1 MEFFGLT
8 AAQLWTLYLGA
19 GAAVVLLYILKLR
32 RRQVPV
38 PFAKLWKR
46 VLVERPSSALFQHLK
61 RLLSL
66 LLQLLLLGL
75 LVFALADPRFKGVS
89 RAGRNLVVLLDGSAS
104 MQATDVPN
112 GGRAGQAREAVRRM
126 IREMG
131 SADRMLLAQMDGE
144 ITALSPMTDDVA
156 SLETALKDYAP
167 RDTGLDFAGATRFAL
182 DAIRG
187 LDRAEV
193 IIVGDGGYG
202 AARDGAGEV
211 RLPENV
217 PLRHVAVGRSGRNVG
232 ISAFSA
238 RRYPLDKTRYEVLV
252 EVRNYS
258 DRREEIELSLFADD
272 APLEI
277 TRVVLEPNGTQQRVL
292 RDQSGANQ
300 TLEARVQFADRTRDD
315 LPADDRAYATL
326 PARRRSR
333 VLLVS
338 EGNLYVNAALLLDE
352 YIEND
357 EATPAQA
364 PQKIREGHYDLV
376 IIDGPAIPTPAGT
389 AVLYLNPSGPDS
401 PLELDGATPEQAQI
415 ARPFFDRIEAR
426 HPLMRFMSDIED
438 TNIGLAQRVRLRQG
452 DRAVAASNQGAL
464 IVVGERNGGRFV
476 ATTFDLRVS
485 DLPLRVS
492 WPVLVINTID
502 WIHGE
507 DPAYLSSFKT
517 GESWRVPVPAGVD
530 RAEVE
535 GPDGKRFSAPV
546 IEGRAVLRGM
556 RAGFYRVRAGNDAQ
570 IVAGNLTDPDESR
583 VAPRPFT
590 ELNGTRATAPIAGR
604 VGVRRELWLYLLAGA
619 LAIVVFEW
627 LSYHRRV
634 TV

>member
-1 MEFFGLT
+1 MEFFGLS
-8 AAQLWTLYLGA
+8 AAQLWTIYLGV
-19 GAAVVLLYILKLR
+19 GSAVVVLYILKLR

-38 PFAKLWKR
+38 PFARLWKR

-61 RLLSL
+61 RILSL

-75 LVFALADPRFKGVS
+75 MVFALADPRFKGIS
-89 RAGRNLVVLLDGSAS
+89 RAGRNLVVLIDGSAS
-104 MQATDVPN
+104 MQGTDVP
-112 GGRAGQAREAVRRM
+112 GGRAGAAREAVRQM

-144 ITALSPMTDDVA
+144 VTALSPMTDDVA
-156 SLETALKDYAP
+156 SLENALKEYEP
-167 RDTGLDFAGATRFAL
+167 RDTGLDFARAMRFAI

-187 LDRAEV
+187 LDRAE
-193 IIVGDGGYG
+193 IIVVGDGGYG
-202 AARDGAGEV
+202 PARDASGLV
-211 RLPENV
+211 RLADGV
-217 PLRHVAVGRSGRNVG
+217 ALRHVAVGRSGRNVG

-258 DRREEIELSLFADD
+258 DRREEIELSLYADD
-272 APLEI
+272 APLEV
-277 TRVVLEPNGTQQRVL
+277 TRMSLEPNGAQQRVL

-338 EGNLYVNAALLLDE
+338 EGNLYVQAALLLDE
-352 YIEND
+352 YIESD
-357 EATPAQA
+357 ESTIAEA
-364 PQKIREGHYDLV
+364 PQKMREGRYDLV
-376 IIDGPAIPTPAGT
+376 IMDGVTVPAPPGTP
-389 AVLYLNPSGPDS
+389 VLYLHPTGADS
-401 PLELDGATPEQAQI
+401 PLELAAATPEASEMR
-415 ARPFFDRIEAR
+415 RPFFERIDAR
-426 HPLMRFMSDIED
+426 HPLMRFMSDLED
-438 TNIGLAQRVRLRQG
+438 TNVGVATRYRLREG
-452 DRAVAASNQGAL
+452 DRAVASSAQGPL
-464 IVVGERNGGRFV
+464 IVVGERAGARFV
-476 ATTFDLRVS
+476 AVSFDLRAS

-517 GESWRVPVPAGVD
+517 GESWRVPVPAGVE

-535 GPDGKRFSAPV
+535 GPDGRRTSVPV

-556 RAGFYRVRAGNDAQ
+556 RSGFYRVRAGNDAQ
-570 IVAGNLTDPDESR
+570 IVAGNLADPEESR

-590 ELNGTRATAPIAGR
+590 ELNGVRATAPVAGR

-619 LAIVVFEW
+619 LAIIVLEW
-627 LSYHRRV
+627 LTYHRRV

>member
-8 AAQLWTLYLGA
+8 AAQLWTLYLGV
-19 GAAVVLLYILKLR
+19 GAAVVVLYILKLR

-38 PFAKLWKR
+38 PFARLWKR
-46 VLVERPSSALFQHLK
+46 VLVERPTSALFQHLK

-75 LVFALADPRFKGVS
+75 MVFALADPRFKGIS
-89 RAGRNLVVLLDGSAS
+89 RAGRNLVVLVDGSAS
-104 MQATDVPN
+104 MQATDVP
-112 GGRAGQAREAVRRM
+112 GGRAGAAREAVRRM

-144 ITALSPMTDDVA
+144 VTALSPMTDDVA
-156 SLETALKDYAP
+156 SLENALKDYAP
-167 RDTGLDFAGATRFAL
+167 RDTGLDFSRATRFAI

-187 LDRAEV
+187 LERSEV

-211 RLPENV
+211 RLPEGV
-217 PLRHVAVGRSGRNVG
+217 ALRHVAVGRSGRNVG

-258 DRREEIELSLFADD
+258 DRREAIELSLYADD
-272 APLEI
+272 APLEV
-277 TRVVLEPNGTQQRVL
+277 TRLELEPNGTQQRVL

-338 EGNLYVNAALLLDE
+338 EGNLYVQAALLLDE
-352 YIEND
+352 YIESE
-357 EATPAQA
+357 EATVAEA
-364 PQKIREGHYDLV
+364 PQKMREGRYDLV
-376 IIDGPAIPTPAGT
+376 VMDGVTVPSPPGTP
-389 AVLYLNPSGPDS
+389 VLYLHPTGTDS
-401 PLELDGATPEQAQI
+401 PLQVEGTTPETSEMR
-415 ARPFFDRIEAR
+415 RPFFERIDAR
-426 HPLMRFMSDIED
+426 HPLMRFMSDLED
-438 TNIGLAQRVRLRQG
+438 TNVGVATRYRLREG
-452 DRAVAASNQGAL
+452 DRAVAASSQGPL
-464 IVVGERNGGRFV
+464 IVVGERAAARFV
-476 ATTFDLRVS
+476 AVTFDLRAS

-492 WPVLVINTID
+492 WPVLLINTID

-517 GESWRVPVPAGVD
+517 GESWRVPVPAGVE

-535 GPDGKRFSAPV
+535 GPDAKRWTVPV

-556 RAGFYRVRAGNDAQ
+556 RAGFYRVRAGTDAQ

-583 VAPRPFT
+583 MAPRPFV
-590 ELNGTRATAPIAGR
+590 ELNGTRATPPIAGR

-619 LAIVVFEW
+619 LAIVVLEW

>member
-8 AAQLWTLYLGA
+8 AAQLWSIYLGV
-19 GAAVVLLYILKLR
+19 GSAVVVLYILKLR
-32 RRQVPV
+32 RRRVPV

-61 RLLSL
+61 RILSL

-75 LVFALADPRFKGVS
+75 MVFALADPRFKGIS
-89 RAGRNLVVLLDGSAS
+89 RAGRNLVVLIDGSAS
-104 MQATDVPN
+104 MQGTDVP
-112 GGRAGQAREAVRRM
+112 GGRAGAAREAVRQM

-144 ITALSPMTDDVA
+144 VTALSPMTDDVA
-156 SLETALKDYAP
+156 SLENALKEYEP
-167 RDTGLDFAGATRFAL
+167 RDTGLDFARAMRFAI

-187 LDRAEV
+187 LDRAE
-193 IIVGDGGYG
+193 IIVVGDGGYG
-202 AARDGAGEV
+202 PARDASGLV
-211 RLPENV
+211 RLADNV
-217 PLRHVAVGRSGRNVG
+217 ALRHVAIGRSGRNVG

-258 DRREEIELSLFADD
+258 DRREEIELSLYADD
-272 APLEI
+272 APLEV
-277 TRVVLEPNGTQQRVL
+277 TRMTLEPNGAQQRVL

-338 EGNLYVNAALLLDE
+338 EGNLYVQAALLLDE
-352 YIEND
+352 YIESD
-357 EATPAQA
+357 EATIAEA
-364 PQKIREGHYDLV
+364 PQKMREGRYDLV
-376 IIDGPAIPTPAGT
+376 IMDGVTVPAPPGTP
-389 AVLYLNPSGPDS
+389 VLYLHPTGVDS
-401 PLELDGATPEQAQI
+401 PLELAASTPEASEMR
-415 ARPFFDRIEAR
+415 RPFFERIDAR
-426 HPLMRFMSDIED
+426 HPLMRFMSDLED
-438 TNIGLAQRVRLRQG
+438 TNVGVATRYRLREG
-452 DRAVAASNQGAL
+452 DRAVASSVQGPL
-464 IVVGERNGGRFV
+464 IVVGERAGARFV
-476 ATTFDLRVS
+476 AVSFDLRAS

-517 GESWRVPVPAGVD
+517 GESWRVPVPAGVE

-535 GPDGKRFSAPV
+535 GPDGKRTSVPV

-570 IVAGNLTDPDESR
+570 IVAGNLADPEESR

-590 ELNGTRATAPIAGR
+590 ELNGVRATAPVAGR

-619 LAIVVFEW
+619 LAIIVLEW
-627 LSYHRRV
+627 LTYHRRV

>member
-8 AAQLWTLYLGA
+8 AAQLTTLYLGV
-19 GAAVVLLYILKLR
+19 GAAVVVLYILKLR

-38 PFAKLWKR
+38 PFARLWKR
-46 VLVERPSSALFQHLK
+46 VLVERPTSALFQHLK

-75 LVFALADPRFKGVS
+75 MVFALADPRFKGIS
-89 RAGRNLVVLLDGSAS
+89 RAGRNLVVLVDGSAS
-104 MQATDVPN
+104 MQATDVP
-112 GGRAGQAREAVRRM
+112 GGRAGAAREAVRRM

-144 ITALSPMTDDVA
+144 VTALSPMTDDVA
-156 SLETALKDYAP
+156 SLENALKDYAP
-167 RDTGLDFAGATRFAL
+167 RDTGLDFSRATRFAI

-187 LDRAEV
+187 LERSEV

-211 RLPENV
+211 RLPEGV
-217 PLRHVAVGRSGRNVG
+217 ALRHVAVGRTGRNVG

-258 DRREEIELSLFADD
+258 DRREAIELSLYADD
-272 APLEI
+272 SPLEV
-277 TRVVLEPNGTQQRVL
+277 TRLELEPNGMLQRVL

-338 EGNLYVNAALLLDE
+338 EGNLYVQAALLLDE
-352 YIEND
+352 YIESE
-357 EATPAQA
+357 EATVAEA
-364 PQKIREGHYDLV
+364 PQKMREGRYDLV
-376 IIDGPAIPTPAGT
+376 VMDGVTVPSPPGTP
-389 AVLYLNPSGPDS
+389 VLYIHPTGTDS
-401 PLELDGATPEQAQI
+401 PLQIEGATPEASEMR
-415 ARPFFDRIEAR
+415 RPFFERIDAR
-426 HPLMRFMSDIED
+426 HPLMRFMSDLED
-438 TNIGLAQRVRLRQG
+438 TNVGVATRYRLRDG
-452 DRAVAASNQGAL
+452 DRAVAASAQGPL
-464 IVVGERNGGRFV
+464 IVVGQRAAARFV
-476 ATTFDLRVS
+476 AVAFDLRAS

-492 WPVLVINTID
+492 WPVLLINTID

-517 GESWRVPVPAGVD
+517 GESWRVPVPAGVE
-530 RAEVE
+530 RAEIE
-535 GPDGKRFSAPV
+535 GPDAKRWTVPV

-583 VAPRPFT
+583 MAPRPFT
-590 ELNGTRATAPIAGR
+590 ELNGTRATPPIAGR

-619 LAIVVFEW
+619 LAIVVLEW

>member
-8 AAQLWTLYLGA
+8 AAQLWTLYAGV
-19 GAAVVLLYILKLR
+19 GAAVVVLYILKLR

-38 PFAKLWKR
+38 PFARLWKR
-46 VLVERPSSALFQHLK
+46 VLVERPTSALFQHLK

-75 LVFALADPRFKGVS
+75 MVFALADPRFKGIS
-89 RAGRNLVVLLDGSAS
+89 RAGRNLVVLVDGSAS
-104 MQATDVPN
+104 MQATDVP
-112 GGRAGQAREAVRRM
+112 GGRAGAAREAVRRM

-144 ITALSPMTDDVA
+144 VTALSPMTDDVA
-156 SLETALKDYAP
+156 SLENALKDYAP
-167 RDTGLDFAGATRFAL
+167 RDTGLDFSRATRFAI

-187 LDRAEV
+187 LERSEV

-211 RLPENV
+211 RLPEGV
-217 PLRHVAVGRSGRNVG
+217 ALRHVAVGRTGRNVG

-258 DRREEIELSLFADD
+258 DRREAIELSLYADD
-272 APLEI
+272 SPLEV
-277 TRVVLEPNGTQQRVL
+277 TRLELEPNGTQQRVL

-338 EGNLYVNAALLLDE
+338 EGNLYVQAALLLDE
-352 YIEND
+352 YIESE
-357 EATPAQA
+357 EATVAEA
-364 PQKIREGHYDLV
+364 PQKMREGRYDLV
-376 IIDGPAIPTPAGT
+376 VMDGVTVPAPPGTP
-389 AVLYLNPSGPDS
+389 VLYLHPTGTDS
-401 PLELDGATPEQAQI
+401 PLQIEGTTPETSEI
-415 ARPFFDRIEAR
+415 RRPFFERIDAR
-426 HPLMRFMSDIED
+426 HPLMRFMSDLED
-438 TNIGLAQRVRLRQG
+438 TNVGVATRYRLREG
-452 DRAVAASNQGAL
+452 DRAVAASSQGPL
-464 IVVGERNGGRFV
+464 IVVGERAAARFV
-476 ATTFDLRVS
+476 AVTFDLRSS

-492 WPVLVINTID
+492 WPVLLINTID

-517 GESWRVPVPAGVD
+517 GESWRVPVPAGVE

-535 GPDGKRFSAPV
+535 GPDAKRWTVPV

-556 RAGFYRVRAGNDAQ
+556 RAGFYRVRAGTDAQ

-583 VAPRPFT
+583 MAPRPFA
-590 ELNGTRATAPIAGR
+590 ELNGTRATPPIAGR

-619 LAIVVFEW
+619 LAIVVLEW
-627 LSYHRRV
+627 ISYHRRV

>member
-8 AAQLWTLYLGA
+8 AGQLGTLYLGV
-19 GAAVVLLYILKLR
+19 GAAVVVLYILKLR

-46 VLVERPSSALFQHLK
+46 VLIERPSSALFQHLK
-61 RLLSL
+61 RILSL

-75 LVFALADPRFKGVS
+75 MVFALADPRFKGLS
-89 RAGRNLVVLLDGSAS
+89 RAGRNLVVLVDGSAS
-104 MQATDVPN
+104 MQATDVP
-112 GGRAGQAREAVRRM
+112 GGRATAAREAVRRM

-144 ITALSPMTDDVA
+144 VTALSPMTDDVA
-156 SLETALKDYAP
+156 SLENALKDYAP

-187 LDRAEV
+187 LERAEV
-193 IIVGDGGYG
+193 VIVGDGGYG
-202 AARDGAGEV
+202 PARDGAGEV
-211 RLPENV
+211 RLPEGV

-258 DRREEIELSLFADD
+258 DRREEIELSLYADD
-272 APLEI
+272 APLEV
-277 TRVVLEPNGTQQRVL
+277 TRMTLEPNGSQQRVL

-338 EGNLYVNAALLLDE
+338 DGNLYVQAALLLDE
-352 YIEND
+352 YIESE
-357 EATPAQA
+357 EATVADA
-364 PQKIREGHYDLV
+364 PQKMREGRYDLV
-376 IIDGPAIPTPAGT
+376 VMDGVTVPAPPGT
-389 AVLYLNPSGPDS
+389 AVLYLHPSGTDS
-401 PLELDGATPEQAQI
+401 PLEIDGATPEAAEI
-415 ARPFFDRIEAR
+415 RRPFFERIDAR

-438 TNIGLAQRVRLRQG
+438 TNVGVATRYRLREG
-452 DRAVAASNQGAL
+452 DRAVAASAQGPL
-464 IVVGERNGGRFV
+464 VVVGQRSGGRFV
-476 ATTFDLRVS
+476 AVTFDLRSS

-535 GPDGKRFSAPV
+535 GPDGRRSTAPV

-556 RAGFYRVRAGNDAQ
+556 RAGFYRVRAGNEAQ
-570 IVAGNLTDPDESR
+570 IVAGNLTDPEESR
-583 VAPRPFT
+583 VAPRAFA

-619 LAIVVFEW
+619 LAIVVLEW

>member
-1 MEFFGLT
+1 MEFLGLT
-8 AAQLWTLYLGA
+8 AGQLWTIFLGV
-19 GAAVVLLYILKLR
+19 GAAVVVLYILKLR

-46 VLVERPSSALFQHLK
+46 VLVERPTSALFQHLK
-61 RLLSL
+61 RILSL
-66 LLQLLLLGL
+66 LIQLLLLGL
-75 LVFALADPRFKGVS
+75 MVFALADPRFKGIS
-89 RAGRNLVVLLDGSAS
+89 RAGRNLVVLIDGSAS
-104 MQATDVPN
+104 MQATDIP
-112 GGRAGQAREAVRRM
+112 GGRSGAAREAVRRM

-131 SADRMLLAQMDGE
+131 SSDRMLLAQMDGE
-144 ITALSPMTDDVA
+144 VTALCPMTDDVA
-156 SLETALKDYAP
+156 SLENALRDYAP

-193 IIVGDGGYG
+193 VIVGDGGYG
-202 AARDGAGEV
+202 PARDGAGEV
-211 RLPENV
+211 RLPEGV

-258 DRREEIELSLFADD
+258 ERREEIELSLYADD

-277 TRVVLEPNGTQQRVL
+277 TRMTLEPNGSQQRVL

-338 EGNLYVNAALLLDE
+338 EGNLYVQAALLLDE
-352 YIEND
+352 YIESD
-357 EATPAQA
+357 EATVAEA
-364 PQKIREGHYDLV
+364 PQKMREGHYDLV
-376 IIDGPAIPTPAGT
+376 VMDGVTVPAPPGT
-389 AVLYLNPSGPDS
+389 AVLYLNPSGADS
-401 PLELDGATPEQAQI
+401 PLEVDGATREAAVIP
-415 ARPFFDRIEAR
+415 RPFFDRIDAR

-438 TNIGLAQRVRLRQG
+438 TNVGAATRFRLREG
-452 DRAVAASNQGAL
+452 DRAVAASNQGPL
-464 IVVGERNGGRFV
+464 IVVGQRAGGRFV
-476 ATTFDLRVS
+476 AVTFDLRVS

-530 RAEVE
+530 RAEIE
-535 GPDGKRFSAPV
+535 GPDGKRWSAPV

-570 IVAGNLTDPDESR
+570 IVAGNLTDPEESR

-619 LAIVVFEW
+619 LAIVVLEW